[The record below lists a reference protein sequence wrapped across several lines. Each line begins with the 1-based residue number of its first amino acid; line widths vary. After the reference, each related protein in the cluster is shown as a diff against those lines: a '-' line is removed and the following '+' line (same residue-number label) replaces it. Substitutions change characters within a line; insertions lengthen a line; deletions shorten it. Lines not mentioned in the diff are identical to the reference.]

1 MNDITLKQ
9 LKYFSALRDKGQF
22 GLAADECRI
31 SQPAMS
37 TQIKDLEVKL
47 GKVLFERFP
56 RWVEL
61 TEFGITF
68 SQQVDKTLTA
78 YNDLIDLTRT
88 AGDQFCGTLNL
99 GIVSSIAPYFLT
111 QTIQALSSSHVDL
124 ALQVFEDSTEGL
136 IKDLVERKLDVAIVA
151 LPILDQLLEES
162 VLFNEEF
169 VLISPSNFPKS
180 QDKKLSTLPLLKLK
194 NCHFF
199 NNQNHIFWEKIH
211 PRHIEDVDGTS
222 LSTLIQMV
230 SMSLGVTLIPKMAI
244 AVETKM
250 EKVSISHFPSP
261 KPSRTIGMVWRK
273 ASPMI
278 NEFKQIADV
287 LKFYPHELS
296 QHLT

>member
-61 TEFGITF
+61 TEFGIIF

-99 GIVSSIAPYFLT
+99 GIVSTIAPYFLIPFT
-111 QTIQALSSSHVDL
+111 LGLLS
-124 ALQVFEDSTEGL
+124 
-136 IKDLVERKLDVAIVA
+136 IKARERSDN
-151 LPILDQLLEES
+151 ILT
-162 VLFNEEF
+162 N
-169 VLISPSNFPKS
+169 
-180 QDKKLSTLPLLKLK
+180 T
-194 NCHFF
+194 
-199 NNQNHIFWEKIH
+199 
-211 PRHIEDVDGTS
+211 
-222 LSTLIQMV
+222 
-230 SMSLGVTLIPKMAI
+230 A
-244 AVETKM
+244 
-250 EKVSISHFPSP
+250 SI
-261 KPSRTIGMVWRK
+261 RW
-273 ASPMI
+273 
-278 NEFKQIADV
+278 
-287 LKFYPHELS
+287 
-296 QHLT
+296 